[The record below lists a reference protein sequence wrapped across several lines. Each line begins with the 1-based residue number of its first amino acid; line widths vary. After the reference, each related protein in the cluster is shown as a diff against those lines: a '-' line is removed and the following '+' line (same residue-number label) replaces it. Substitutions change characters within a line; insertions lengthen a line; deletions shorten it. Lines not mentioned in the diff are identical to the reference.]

1 MIIWVDQEAEAAG
14 IAVEAHVQAEAAVP
28 VRIREAEVHIAV
40 QEAEV
45 HSAVQTG
52 EDRAE
57 DLAVERDII
66 HRLQCMDRQEVPD
79 MVQDHQDRRECQD
92 IHLMAEAIGEA
103 AVVPV
108 FLYGLYFF
116 LS

>member
-14 IAVEAHVQAEAAVP
+14 IAVVAHVQAEAAVP
-28 VRIREAEVHIAV
+28 VRIR
-40 QEAEV
+40 EAEV

-66 HRLQCMDRQEVPD
+66 HRLQCMDRQEGPD

-92 IHLMAEAIGEA
+92 IHLMAEDIGEA
-103 AVVPV
+103 VDVPV
-108 FLYGLYFF
+108 FSHGL
-116 LS
+116 